1 MRAMATDRVGAGAT
15 LRPHTLPM
23 REPGAGEV
31 LIKVMATAVSPA
43 DLGMLAG
50 RYRWYDELRL
60 PLVPGYDV
68 AGVVEAGDW
77 ERGAAVIASTGH
89 SRTQVGSYA
98 EYVTLPAS
106 YVAPKPANLD
116 WAEAATLPLAALTA
130 HQALELLDL
139 HPGQSLLVNAPRG
152 AVGRFT
158 TQLAQAAG
166 ITVLTPDAAVVGA
179 GGLVGGA
186 GVPVGEAGVPVVGPG
201 GPVVGAGGGVGWVDA
216 ALDVVGGERARRAFA
231 AVRDGGAYVTVVP
244 EFWVPGGQFTP
255 ERGIT
260 PQLVRAEPSGA
271 RLTAISR
278 AAEAGQLTA
287 TVAKT
292 LPLTEAQQ
300 ALDLLASGGVRGKI
314 VLLP

>member
-1 MRAMATDRVGAGAT
+1 MTTMRAMAADRVGPGAT
-15 LRPHTLPM
+15 LRPQDLQV
-23 REPGAGEV
+23 REPGDGEV
-31 LIKVMATAVSPA
+31 LIKVKAAAVNPA

-77 ERGAAVIASTGH
+77 EPGAAVVASTGH
-89 SRTQVGSYA
+89 SRTQVGGYA

-116 WAEAATLPLAALTA
+116 WSEAATLPLAALTA

-139 HPGQSLLVNAPRG
+139 HPGQSLLVNGPRG
-152 AVGRFT
+152 AVGRFAAE
-158 TQLAQAAG
+158 LARAAG
-166 ITVLTPDAAVVGA
+166 ITVLEPGVPVD
-179 GGLVGGA
+179 GA
-186 GVPVGEAGVPVVGPG
+186 GVV
-201 GPVVGAGGGVGWVDA
+201 GVGGDVVSVDA
-216 ALDVVGGERARRAFA
+216 ALDVVGGERARQTFA
-231 AVRDGGAYVTVVP
+231 TVRDGGSYVTVVP

-255 ERGIT
+255 DRGIT

-271 RLTAISR
+271 RLTTISR
-278 AAEAGQLTA
+278 AAEAGDLTA
-287 TVAKT
+287 TVGKT
-292 LPLTEAQQ
+292 LPLTDAQQ
-300 ALDLLASGGVRGKI
+300 ALDLLASRGVSGKI